1 MKKIVLVDGNN
12 LLFRSYYATAYTGNI
27 MRNKEGFP
35 TNGVYGFV
43 NMINKI
49 ISEEKPEYM
58 MVAFDIGKTF
68 RHEKYERY
76 KDGRRE
82 TPDDL
87 KVQFPVAKKILTAMG
102 IKYLE
107 CAGYEADDIIGTIS
121 MWCEKDPEYEALIV
135 SSDKDLLQ
143 LISDETVVKLLKTKD
158 YIWMDKKTFNDT
170 YGFDPIHMIDLK
182 ALMGDSSD
190 NIPGVKGI
198 GEKGAIKLVSEYKTI
213 DNIYE
218 NIDKI
223 KGAMQIK
230 LIDGKEDA
238 YYSKDLVTIYR
249 EVPLDITFDDLLY
262 KGENADELIDIYND
276 LGFYSLLRKI
286 NTSEVKKNKEIVG
299 EFVDIPDT
307 AETEKNKVN
316 NNCNENIIDNDKN
329 ESIVENIKILSN
341 NEDIDKNKI
350 EEFKI
355 ISDIN
360 DIKISEDTS
369 IYLDTTIGNYH
380 NAEILGIALYNS
392 TLSCYIPFDIFK
404 NNTSILDTNY
414 NLSTYDY
421 KKLIVVFNKY
431 GIKVPNINFDT
442 MISAYLLNYET
453 KDDICYLANKLEVE
467 IPSYDKK
474 EVVTTEEAARRAILK
489 AKFIY
494 NTKDKLY
501 ENMKKEDNIYLFES
515 IEMPLTK
522 VLANM
527 EIEGIRV
534 DKKVL
539 EEMGTE
545 IKIKLEIL
553 TRDIY
558 NYAGE
563 EFNINSPKQLGE
575 ILFDKLKLPGTKK
588 NKNGYATDI
597 DVLKKLT
604 EYPIIN
610 KILEY
615 RALAKLYSTYID
627 GIISTIRKDGK
638 IHTIYTQTLTRTG
651 RLSSIEPNLQNIPM
665 RSEYG
670 RLIRKAFIPE
680 NNSVILSSDYSQ
692 IELRVF
698 AHLSGVNDLINAFK
712 EGVDIH
718 TKTAMDIFKVPMEG
732 VTKNMRRQA
741 KAVNFGIL
749 YGISSYGLA
758 EDIGIPV
765 KEAKEFINKYFETYP
780 GVKDYMDKEID
791 EAKRTGYVK
800 TIMNRK
806 RVIEELKSS
815 NYKVR
820 SMGERMALNTPVQ
833 GSASDILK
841 KAMVEI
847 NNIFE
852 KENIKSKMLLQVHD
866 ELIFNVYNDEI
877 DKVKDIVY
885 NTMTKVFELKVP
897 LDVDIELGNNWYEA
911 K

>member
-223 KGAMQIK
+223 KGATQIK

-286 NTSEVKKNKEIVG
+286 NTSDIKK
-299 EFVDIPDT
+299 
-307 AETEKNKVN
+307 EK
-316 NNCNENIIDNDKN
+316 
-329 ESIVENIKILSN
+329 SR
-341 NEDIDKNKI
+341 
-350 EEFKI
+350 EEKFKI

-360 DIKISEDTS
+360 DVKISDDTS

-380 NAEILGIALYNS
+380 DAEILGIALYNS

-404 NNTSILDTNY
+404 NNTSILDTDY

-453 KDDICYLANKLEVE
+453 KDDICYLANKLNIY

-501 ENMKKEDNIYLFES
+501 EDMKREDNIYLFEN
-515 IEMPLTK
+515 IEMPLAK
-522 VLANM
+522 VLAKM
-527 EIEGIRV
+527 ETTGIRV

-575 ILFDKLKLPGTKK
+575 ILFDKLKLPGAKK

-627 GIISTIRKDGK
+627 GIISTIREDGK

-651 RLSSIEPNLQNIPM
+651 RLSSIEPNLQNLPM

-680 NNSVILSSDYSQ
+680 DNSVILSSDYSQ

-791 EAKRTGYVK
+791 EAKRNGYVK

-815 NYKVR
+815 NYMVR

-847 NNIFE
+847 SDIFE

>member
-182 ALMGDSSD
+182 ALMGASSD

-223 KGAMQIK
+223 KGATQIK

-286 NTSEVKKNKEIVG
+286 NTSDIKK
-299 EFVDIPDT
+299 
-307 AETEKNKVN
+307 EK
-316 NNCNENIIDNDKN
+316 
-329 ESIVENIKILSN
+329 SR
-341 NEDIDKNKI
+341 
-350 EEFKI
+350 EEKFKI

-360 DIKISEDTS
+360 DVKISEDTS

-380 NAEILGIALYNS
+380 DAEILGIALYNS
-392 TLSCYIPFDIFK
+392 TLSCYIPYDIFK
-404 NNTSILDTNY
+404 NNTSILDTDY

-453 KDDICYLANKLEVE
+453 KDDICYLANKLNIY

-489 AKFIY
+489 ARFIY

-501 ENMKKEDNIYLFES
+501 EDMKREDNIYLFEN
-515 IEMPLTK
+515 IEMPLAK
-522 VLANM
+522 VLAKM
-527 EIEGIRV
+527 ETTGIRV

-575 ILFDKLKLPGTKK
+575 ILFDKLKLPGAKK

-627 GIISTIRKDGK
+627 GIISTIREDGK

-680 NNSVILSSDYSQ
+680 DNSVILSSDYSQ

-712 EGVDIH
+712 DGVDIH

-791 EAKRTGYVK
+791 EAKRNGYVK

-815 NYKVR
+815 NYMVR

>member
-223 KGAMQIK
+223 KGATQIK

-286 NTSEVKKNKEIVG
+286 NTSDIKK
-299 EFVDIPDT
+299 
-307 AETEKNKVN
+307 EK
-316 NNCNENIIDNDKN
+316 
-329 ESIVENIKILSN
+329 SR
-341 NEDIDKNKI
+341 ED
-350 EEFKI
+350 EFKI

-360 DIKISEDTS
+360 DVKISEDTS

-380 NAEILGIALYNS
+380 DAEILGIALYNS
-392 TLSCYIPFDIFK
+392 TLSCYIPYDIFK
-404 NNTSILDTNY
+404 NNTSILDTDY

-453 KDDICYLANKLEVE
+453 KDDICYLANKLNIY

-489 AKFIY
+489 ARFIY

-501 ENMKKEDNIYLFES
+501 EDMKMEDNIYLFEN
-515 IEMPLTK
+515 IEMPLAK
-522 VLANM
+522 VLAKM
-527 EIEGIRV
+527 ETTGIRV

-575 ILFDKLKLPGTKK
+575 ILFDKLKLPGAKK

-627 GIISTIRKDGK
+627 GIISTIREDGK

-680 NNSVILSSDYSQ
+680 DNSVILSSDYSQ

-791 EAKRTGYVK
+791 EAKRNGYVK

-815 NYKVR
+815 NYMVR

>member
-223 KGAMQIK
+223 KGATQIK

-286 NTSEVKKNKEIVG
+286 NTSDIKK
-299 EFVDIPDT
+299 
-307 AETEKNKVN
+307 EK
-316 NNCNENIIDNDKN
+316 
-329 ESIVENIKILSN
+329 SR
-341 NEDIDKNKI
+341 
-350 EEFKI
+350 EEKFKI

-360 DIKISEDTS
+360 DVKISEDTS

-380 NAEILGIALYNS
+380 DAEILGIALYNS

-404 NNTSILDTNY
+404 NNTSILDTDY

-453 KDDICYLANKLEVE
+453 KDDICYLANKLNIY

-501 ENMKKEDNIYLFES
+501 EDMKREDNIYLFEN
-515 IEMPLTK
+515 IEMPLAK
-522 VLANM
+522 VLAKM
-527 EIEGIRV
+527 ETTGIRV

-575 ILFDKLKLPGTKK
+575 ILFDKLKLPGAKK

-627 GIISTIRKDGK
+627 GIISTIREDGK

-680 NNSVILSSDYSQ
+680 DNSVILSSDYSQ

-791 EAKRTGYVK
+791 EAKRNGYVK

-815 NYKVR
+815 NYMVR

-847 NNIFE
+847 SDIFE

>member
-1 MKKIVLVDGNN
+1 MIIRDIMKKIVLVDGNN

-49 ISEEKPEYM
+49 ISDEKPEYM

-223 KGAMQIK
+223 KGATQIK

-286 NTSEVKKNKEIVG
+286 NTSDIKK
-299 EFVDIPDT
+299 
-307 AETEKNKVN
+307 EK
-316 NNCNENIIDNDKN
+316 
-329 ESIVENIKILSN
+329 SR
-341 NEDIDKNKI
+341 ED
-350 EEFKI
+350 EFKI

-360 DIKISEDTS
+360 DVKISEDTS

-380 NAEILGIALYNS
+380 DAEILGIALYNS
-392 TLSCYIPFDIFK
+392 TLSCYIPYDIFK
-404 NNTSILDTNY
+404 NNTSILDTDY

-431 GIKVPNINFDT
+431 GIKVPKIVFDT

-453 KDDICYLANKLEVE
+453 KDDIAYLANNMNFN
-467 IPSYDKK
+467 IPIYDKK
-474 EVVTTEEAARRAILK
+474 EVVSDEEASKRAILK

-494 NTKDKLY
+494 TS
-501 ENMKKEDNIYLFES
+501 KKELYNKMKEEDTIYLFEN
-515 IEMPLTK
+515 IEMPLAK
-522 VLANM
+522 VLAKM

-534 DKKVL
+534 DKNILK
-539 EEMGTE
+539 EMGEE
-545 IKIKLEIL
+545 IKIKLELI
-553 TRDIY
+553 TKDIY
-558 NYAGE
+558 NYAGC

-575 ILFDKLKLPGTKK
+575 ILFEKLNLPYGKK
-588 NKNGYATDI
+588 NKSGGYTTDA
-597 DVLKKLT
+597 DVLKKLVD
-604 EYPIIN
+604 YPIVN
-610 KILEY
+610 CILEY
-615 RALAKLYSTYID
+615 RALTKLYSTYID
-627 GIISTIRKDGK
+627 GMINCIREDGK

-680 NNSVILSSDYSQ
+680 SNSVILSSDYSQ

-698 AHLSGVNDLINAFK
+698 AHLSGVNDLINAFN
-712 EGVDIH
+712 EGIDIH
-718 TKTAMDIFKVPMEG
+718 TKTAMDIFKVPQEG

-758 EDIGIPV
+758 EDLGIPV
-765 KEAKEFINKYFETYP
+765 KEAKEFINKYFDTYP
-780 GVKDYMDKEID
+780 GVRDYMDKEI
-791 EAKRTGYVK
+791 ETAKKNGYVK

-806 RVIEELKSS
+806 RVIDELKST
-815 NYKVR
+815 NYMIR
-820 SMGERMALNTPVQ
+820 NMGERMALNTPVQ

-841 KAMVEI
+841 KAMIEI
-847 NNIFE
+847 DEIFE

-866 ELIFNVYNDEI
+866 ELIFNVYDDEI
-877 DKVKDIVY
+877 DKVKEIVY
-885 NTMTKVFELKVP
+885 NTMTNVFDLKVP

>member
-49 ISEEKPEYM
+49 ISDEKPEYM

-76 KDGRRE
+76 KDGRKE

-223 KGAMQIK
+223 KGATQIK

-286 NTSEVKKNKEIVG
+286 NTSDIKK
-299 EFVDIPDT
+299 
-307 AETEKNKVN
+307 EK
-316 NNCNENIIDNDKN
+316 
-329 ESIVENIKILSN
+329 SR
-341 NEDIDKNKI
+341 
-350 EEFKI
+350 EEKFKI

-360 DIKISEDTS
+360 DVKISEDTS

-380 NAEILGIALYNS
+380 DAEILGIALYNS
-392 TLSCYIPFDIFK
+392 TLSCYIPYDIFK
-404 NNTSILDTNY
+404 NNTSILDTDY

-453 KDDICYLANKLEVE
+453 KDDICYLANKLNIY

-489 AKFIY
+489 ARFIY

-501 ENMKKEDNIYLFES
+501 EDMKREDNIYLFES
-515 IEMPLTK
+515 IEMPLAK
-522 VLANM
+522 VLAKM
-527 EIEGIRV
+527 ETTGIRV

-575 ILFDKLKLPGTKK
+575 ILFDKLKLPGAKK

-627 GIISTIRKDGK
+627 GIISTIREDGK

-680 NNSVILSSDYSQ
+680 DNSVILSSDYSQ

-791 EAKRTGYVK
+791 EAKRNGYVK

-815 NYKVR
+815 NYMVR

-847 NNIFE
+847 SDIFE

>member
-49 ISEEKPEYM
+49 ISDEKPEYM

-223 KGAMQIK
+223 KGATQIK

-286 NTSEVKKNKEIVG
+286 NTSDIKK
-299 EFVDIPDT
+299 
-307 AETEKNKVN
+307 EK
-316 NNCNENIIDNDKN
+316 
-329 ESIVENIKILSN
+329 SR
-341 NEDIDKNKI
+341 
-350 EEFKI
+350 EEKFKI

-380 NAEILGIALYNS
+380 DAEILGIALYNS

-404 NNTSILDTNY
+404 NNTSILDTDY

-453 KDDICYLANKLEVE
+453 KDDICYLANKLNIY

-501 ENMKKEDNIYLFES
+501 EDMKKEDNIYLFES

-539 EEMGTE
+539 EEMGIE

-575 ILFDKLKLPGTKK
+575 ILFDKLKLPGAKK

-627 GIISTIRKDGK
+627 GIISTIREDGK

-680 NNSVILSSDYSQ
+680 DNSVILSSDYSQ

-791 EAKRTGYVK
+791 EAKRNGYVK

-815 NYKVR
+815 NYMVR

>member
-223 KGAMQIK
+223 KGATQIK

-286 NTSEVKKNKEIVG
+286 NTSDIKK
-299 EFVDIPDT
+299 
-307 AETEKNKVN
+307 EK
-316 NNCNENIIDNDKN
+316 
-329 ESIVENIKILSN
+329 SR
-341 NEDIDKNKI
+341 ED
-350 EEFKI
+350 EFKI

-360 DIKISEDTS
+360 DVKISEDTS

-380 NAEILGIALYNS
+380 DAEILGIALYNS
-392 TLSCYIPFDIFK
+392 TLSCYIPYDIFK
-404 NNTSILDTNY
+404 NNTSILDTDY

-453 KDDICYLANKLEVE
+453 KDDICYLANKLNIY

-474 EVVTTEEAARRAILK
+474 EVVTSEEAIRRAILK
-489 AKFIY
+489 ARFIY

-501 ENMKKEDNIYLFES
+501 EDMKREDNIYLFEN
-515 IEMPLTK
+515 IEMPLAK
-522 VLANM
+522 VLAKM
-527 EIEGIRV
+527 ETTGIRV

-575 ILFDKLKLPGTKK
+575 ILFDKLKLPGAKK

-627 GIISTIRKDGK
+627 GIISTIREDGK

-680 NNSVILSSDYSQ
+680 DNSVILSSDYSQ

-791 EAKRTGYVK
+791 EAKRNGYVK

-815 NYKVR
+815 NYMVR

>member
-223 KGAMQIK
+223 KGATQIK

-286 NTSEVKKNKEIVG
+286 NTSDIKK
-299 EFVDIPDT
+299 
-307 AETEKNKVN
+307 EK
-316 NNCNENIIDNDKN
+316 
-329 ESIVENIKILSN
+329 SR
-341 NEDIDKNKI
+341 
-350 EEFKI
+350 EEKFKI

-360 DIKISEDTS
+360 DVKISEDTS

-380 NAEILGIALYNS
+380 DAEILGIALYNS
-392 TLSCYIPFDIFK
+392 TLSCYIPYDIFK
-404 NNTSILDTNY
+404 NNTSILDTDY

-453 KDDICYLANKLEVE
+453 KDDICYLANKLNIY

-489 AKFIY
+489 ARFIY

-501 ENMKKEDNIYLFES
+501 EDMKREDNIYLFES
-515 IEMPLTK
+515 IEMPLAK
-522 VLANM
+522 VLAKM
-527 EIEGIRV
+527 ETTGIRV

-575 ILFDKLKLPGTKK
+575 ILFDKLKLPGAKK

-627 GIISTIRKDGK
+627 GIISTIREDGK

-680 NNSVILSSDYSQ
+680 DNSVILSSDYSQ

-791 EAKRTGYVK
+791 EAKRNGYVK

-815 NYKVR
+815 NYMVR

>member
-223 KGAMQIK
+223 KGATQIK

-286 NTSEVKKNKEIVG
+286 NTSDIKK
-299 EFVDIPDT
+299 
-307 AETEKNKVN
+307 EK
-316 NNCNENIIDNDKN
+316 
-329 ESIVENIKILSN
+329 SR
-341 NEDIDKNKI
+341 
-350 EEFKI
+350 EEKFKI

-360 DIKISEDTS
+360 DVKISEDTS

-380 NAEILGIALYNS
+380 DAEILGIALYNS
-392 TLSCYIPFDIFK
+392 TLSCYIPYDIFK
-404 NNTSILDTNY
+404 NNTSILDTDY

-442 MISAYLLNYET
+442 MISAYLLNYDT
-453 KDDICYLANKLEVE
+453 KDDICYLANKLNIY

-474 EVVTTEEAARRAILK
+474 EVVTSEEAIRRAILK

-501 ENMKKEDNIYLFES
+501 EDMKREDNIYLFES
-515 IEMPLTK
+515 IEMPLAK
-522 VLANM
+522 VLAKM
-527 EIEGIRV
+527 ETTGIRV

-575 ILFDKLKLPGTKK
+575 ILFDKLKLPGAKK

-627 GIISTIRKDGK
+627 GIISTIREDGK

-680 NNSVILSSDYSQ
+680 DNSVILSSDYSQ

-791 EAKRTGYVK
+791 EAKRNGYVK

-815 NYKVR
+815 NYMVR

>member
-49 ISEEKPEYM
+49 ISDEKPEYM

-223 KGAMQIK
+223 KGATQIK

-286 NTSEVKKNKEIVG
+286 NTSDIKK
-299 EFVDIPDT
+299 
-307 AETEKNKVN
+307 EKSR
-316 NNCNENIIDNDKN
+316 E
-329 ESIVENIKILSN
+329 
-341 NEDIDKNKI
+341 

-380 NAEILGIALYNS
+380 DAEILGIALYNS

-431 GIKVPNINFDT
+431 GIKVPNINFDA

-453 KDDICYLANKLEVE
+453 KDDICYLANKLNIY

-474 EVVTTEEAARRAILK
+474 EVVTTEEAIRRAILK

-501 ENMKKEDNIYLFES
+501 EDMKKEDNIYLFES

-539 EEMGTE
+539 EEMGIE

-575 ILFDKLKLPGTKK
+575 ILFDKLKLPGAKK

-627 GIISTIRKDGK
+627 GIISTIREDGK

-680 NNSVILSSDYSQ
+680 DNSVILSSDYSQ

-791 EAKRTGYVK
+791 EAKRNGYVK

-815 NYKVR
+815 NYMVR

>member
-49 ISEEKPEYM
+49 ISDEKPEYM

-223 KGAMQIK
+223 KGATQIK

-286 NTSEVKKNKEIVG
+286 NTSDIKK
-299 EFVDIPDT
+299 
-307 AETEKNKVN
+307 EKSR
-316 NNCNENIIDNDKN
+316 E
-329 ESIVENIKILSN
+329 
-341 NEDIDKNKI
+341 

-360 DIKISEDTS
+360 DVKIIEDTS
-369 IYLDTTIGNYH
+369 IYLNTTIGNYH
-380 NAEILGIALYNS
+380 DAEILGIALYNS

-404 NNTSILDTNY
+404 NNTSILDTDY

-431 GIKVPNINFDT
+431 GIKVPNINFDA

-453 KDDICYLANKLEVE
+453 KDDICYLANKLNIY

-501 ENMKKEDNIYLFES
+501 EDMKKEDNIYLFES

-539 EEMGTE
+539 EEMGIE

-553 TRDIY
+553 IRDIY

-575 ILFDKLKLPGTKK
+575 ILFDKLKLPGAKK

-627 GIISTIRKDGK
+627 GIINTIREDGK

-791 EAKRTGYVK
+791 EAKRNGYVK

-815 NYKVR
+815 NYMVR

-847 NNIFE
+847 SDIFE

>member
-49 ISEEKPEYM
+49 ISDEKPEYM

-223 KGAMQIK
+223 KGATQIK

-286 NTSEVKKNKEIVG
+286 NISEVKKKE
-299 EFVDIPDT
+299 DR
-307 AETEKNKVN
+307 K
-316 NNCNENIIDNDKN
+316 
-329 ESIVENIKILSN
+329 
-341 NEDIDKNKI
+341 

-360 DIKISEDTS
+360 DVKISEDTS

-380 NAEILGIALYNS
+380 DAEILGIALYNS
-392 TLSCYIPFDIFK
+392 TLSCYIPYDIFK
-404 NNTSILDTNY
+404 NNTSILDTDY

-453 KDDICYLANKLEVE
+453 KDDICYLANKLNIY

-501 ENMKKEDNIYLFES
+501 EDMKREDNIYLFEN
-515 IEMPLTK
+515 IEMPLAK
-522 VLANM
+522 VLAKM
-527 EIEGIRV
+527 ETTGIRV

-575 ILFDKLKLPGTKK
+575 ILFDKLKLPGAKK

-627 GIISTIRKDGK
+627 GIISTIREDGK

-680 NNSVILSSDYSQ
+680 DNSVILSSDYSQ

-791 EAKRTGYVK
+791 EAKRNGYVK

-815 NYKVR
+815 NYMVR

>member
-49 ISEEKPEYM
+49 ISDEKPEYM

-76 KDGRRE
+76 KDGRKE

-286 NTSEVKKNKEIVG
+286 NTSDIKK
-299 EFVDIPDT
+299 
-307 AETEKNKVN
+307 EK
-316 NNCNENIIDNDKN
+316 
-329 ESIVENIKILSN
+329 SR
-341 NEDIDKNKI
+341 ED
-350 EEFKI
+350 EFKI

-360 DIKISEDTS
+360 DVKISEDTS

-380 NAEILGIALYNS
+380 DAEILGIALYNS
-392 TLSCYIPFDIFK
+392 TLSCYIPYDIFK
-404 NNTSILDTNY
+404 NNTSILDTDY

-453 KDDICYLANKLEVE
+453 KDDICYLANKLNIY

-474 EVVTTEEAARRAILK
+474 EVVATEEAARRAILK
-489 AKFIY
+489 ARFIY

-501 ENMKKEDNIYLFES
+501 EDMKREDNIYLFES
-515 IEMPLTK
+515 IEMPLAK
-522 VLANM
+522 VLAKM
-527 EIEGIRV
+527 ETTGIRV

-575 ILFDKLKLPGTKK
+575 ILFDKLKLPGAKK

-627 GIISTIRKDGK
+627 GIISTIREDGK

-791 EAKRTGYVK
+791 EAKRNGYVK

-815 NYKVR
+815 NYMVR

>member
-223 KGAMQIK
+223 KGATQIK

-286 NTSEVKKNKEIVG
+286 NTSDIKK
-299 EFVDIPDT
+299 
-307 AETEKNKVN
+307 EK
-316 NNCNENIIDNDKN
+316 
-329 ESIVENIKILSN
+329 SR
-341 NEDIDKNKI
+341 
-350 EEFKI
+350 EEKFKI

-360 DIKISEDTS
+360 DVKISEDTS

-380 NAEILGIALYNS
+380 DAEILGIALYNS
-392 TLSCYIPFDIFK
+392 TLSCYIPYDIFK
-404 NNTSILDTNY
+404 NNTSILDTDY

-453 KDDICYLANKLEVE
+453 KDDICYLANKLNIY

-474 EVVTTEEAARRAILK
+474 EVVATEEAARRAILK
-489 AKFIY
+489 ARFIY

-501 ENMKKEDNIYLFES
+501 EDMKREDNIYLFES
-515 IEMPLTK
+515 IEMPLAK
-522 VLANM
+522 VLAKM
-527 EIEGIRV
+527 ETTGIRV

-575 ILFDKLKLPGTKK
+575 ILFDKLKLPGAKK

-627 GIISTIRKDGK
+627 GIISTIREDGK

-791 EAKRTGYVK
+791 EAKRNGYVK

-815 NYKVR
+815 NYMVR

>member
-121 MWCEKDPEYEALIV
+121 MCCEKDPEYEALIV

-158 YIWMDKKTFNDT
+158 YVWMDKKTFNDT

-223 KGAMQIK
+223 KGATQIK

-286 NTSEVKKNKEIVG
+286 NTSDIKK
-299 EFVDIPDT
+299 
-307 AETEKNKVN
+307 EK
-316 NNCNENIIDNDKN
+316 
-329 ESIVENIKILSN
+329 SR
-341 NEDIDKNKI
+341 ED
-350 EEFKI
+350 EFKI

-360 DIKISEDTS
+360 DVKISEDTS

-380 NAEILGIALYNS
+380 DAEILGIALYNS
-392 TLSCYIPFDIFK
+392 TLSCYIPYDIFK
-404 NNTSILDTNY
+404 NNTNILDTDY

-453 KDDICYLANKLEVE
+453 KDDICYLANKLNIY

-474 EVVTTEEAARRAILK
+474 EVVTSEEAARRAILK
-489 AKFIY
+489 ARFIY

-501 ENMKKEDNIYLFES
+501 EDMKMEDNIYLFEN
-515 IEMPLTK
+515 IEMPLAK
-522 VLANM
+522 VLAKM
-527 EIEGIRV
+527 ETTGIRV

-575 ILFDKLKLPGTKK
+575 ILFDKLKLPGAKK

>member
-223 KGAMQIK
+223 KGATQIK

-286 NTSEVKKNKEIVG
+286 NTSDIKK
-299 EFVDIPDT
+299 
-307 AETEKNKVN
+307 EK
-316 NNCNENIIDNDKN
+316 
-329 ESIVENIKILSN
+329 SR
-341 NEDIDKNKI
+341 
-350 EEFKI
+350 EEKFKI

-360 DIKISEDTS
+360 DVKISEDTS

-380 NAEILGIALYNS
+380 DAEILGIALYNS
-392 TLSCYIPFDIFK
+392 TLSCYIPYDIFK
-404 NNTSILDTNY
+404 NNTSILDTDY

-442 MISAYLLNYET
+442 MISAYLLNYDT
-453 KDDICYLANKLEVE
+453 KDDICYLANKLNIY

-489 AKFIY
+489 ARFIY

-501 ENMKKEDNIYLFES
+501 EDMKMEDNIYLFEN
-515 IEMPLTK
+515 IEMPLAK
-522 VLANM
+522 VLAKM
-527 EIEGIRV
+527 ETTGIRV

-575 ILFDKLKLPGTKK
+575 ILFDKLKLPGAKK

-627 GIISTIRKDGK
+627 GIISTIREDGK

-680 NNSVILSSDYSQ
+680 DNSVILSSDYSQ

-791 EAKRTGYVK
+791 EAKRNGYVK

-815 NYKVR
+815 NYMVR

-847 NNIFE
+847 SDIFE

-897 LDVDIELGNNWYEA
+897 LDVDIELGNNWYES

>member
-12 LLFRSYYATAYTGNI
+12 LLFRSYYATAYTSNI

-49 ISEEKPEYM
+49 ISDEKPEYM

-121 MWCEKDPEYEALIV
+121 MWCEKDPEYDALIV

-223 KGAMQIK
+223 KGATQIK

-286 NTSEVKKNKEIVG
+286 NTSDIKK
-299 EFVDIPDT
+299 
-307 AETEKNKVN
+307 EKSR
-316 NNCNENIIDNDKN
+316 E
-329 ESIVENIKILSN
+329 
-341 NEDIDKNKI
+341 

-380 NAEILGIALYNS
+380 DAEILGIALYNS

-404 NNTSILDTNY
+404 NNTSILDTDY

-431 GIKVPNINFDT
+431 GIKVPNINFDA

-453 KDDICYLANKLEVE
+453 KDDICYLANKLNIY

-474 EVVTTEEAARRAILK
+474 EVVTTEEAIRRAILK

-501 ENMKKEDNIYLFES
+501 EDMKKEDNIYLFES

-539 EEMGTE
+539 EEMGIE

-575 ILFDKLKLPGTKK
+575 ILFDKLKLPGAKK

-627 GIISTIRKDGK
+627 GIISTIREDGK

-680 NNSVILSSDYSQ
+680 DNSVILSSDYSQ

-791 EAKRTGYVK
+791 EAKKNGYVK

-815 NYKVR
+815 NYMVR

-847 NNIFE
+847 SDIFE